1 MVGRRI
7 DRSNGF
13 LKGGT
18 VEQSTRTTVIE
29 LGLGMILI
37 GLFFIWGAHW
47 YKRLPEKKKY
57 PRGTTIWL
65 FLELP
70 IEIRAEEFEDSLR
83 LAGVGAIALGAS
95 ILLIAP
101 FVSN

>member
-7 DRSNGF
+7 DRCSGF

-18 VEQSTRTTVIE
+18 VEQGTRTTVIE
-29 LGLGMILI
+29 LGLWMVFV
-37 GLFFIWGAHW
+37 GLFPLWGAHW

-65 FLELP
+65 FFEFP
-70 IEIRAEEFEDSLR
+70 IEIRAEEFENALL
-83 LAGVGAIALGAS
+83 LAGVGAIALGVSA
-95 ILLIAP
+95 LLIAP
-101 FVSN
+101 FLSN